1 MTTLTRPVIRRT
13 TGKLDGSFGPDRNK
27 AIVVRIAPGT
37 DSVPD
42 VLELR
47 PERSRRVERV
57 AIIDVYRFAIRSRV
71 NREHLE
77 KARVSKERKAVR
89 LAALRQQRAERKL
102 RAPVEQ

>member
-47 PERSRRVERV
+47 PERTRRVERV
-57 AIIDVYRFAIRSRV
+57 AIVDVYRFAIRCRIG
-71 NREHLE
+71 RDQLE
-77 KARVSKERKAVR
+77 KARAKKERKAIR
-89 LAALRQQRAERKL
+89 LAQQRQQRAERRL
-102 RAPVEQ
+102 RSPL